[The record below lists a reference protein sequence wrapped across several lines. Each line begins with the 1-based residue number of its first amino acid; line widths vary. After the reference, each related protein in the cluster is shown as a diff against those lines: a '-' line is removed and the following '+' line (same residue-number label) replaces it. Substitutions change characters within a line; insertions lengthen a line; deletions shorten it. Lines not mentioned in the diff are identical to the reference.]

1 MTIRREGG
9 LLSLMD
15 EDSKDWATASLK
27 EVPFWREDM
36 SPEEYD
42 IEREYLARNW
52 SKVREGTYIPLWKQ
66 K

>member
-1 MTIRREGG
+1 M
-9 LLSLMD
+9 MD